1 MKFRSII
8 KKNLFAL
15 LILIFVFSATETLN
29 EVNFTPHQIPLF
41 FDQKERKAM
50 NILKNGVTIKMRRI
64 TRPKMLKG
72 LYITGWTAGLD
83 QFSDYIEIAKETE
96 INTFI
101 IDVKDATGYLSYE
114 STVPFSKDIN
124 SSIKKISNIQ
134 KIVAQCKENGIYPVA
149 RIVVFKDPLL
159 AAKRKD
165 LAIKK
170 SNGTIYYDRSNIS
183 WVDPYSETVWQYNVD
198 IAEEAISM
206 GFEEIQ
212 FDYIRF
218 PAVPNSI
225 ELLYPYNKKAISK
238 EDNIQLFLKYATDRI
253 HKYKVKVEVNIFGLV
268 LSATDDLGIG
278 QNLEKIATYADYL
291 CPMVYPSHYAQGSY
305 GIKDPDSHPYET
317 ILKTLQAGIKR
328 LKAIDSKCE
337 LIPYLQDFSLY
348 HFYGKNEVQLEKK
361 AVYDNGIA
369 DWFLWNAE
377 NLYTIDALEKE

>member
-15 LILIFVFSATETLN
+15 LILLFVFSATETLN

-41 FDQKERKAM
+41 FDKEERKAM

-278 QNLEKIATYADYL
+278 QNLEKIATYADCL

-369 DWFLWNAE
+369 DWFLCNAE

>member
-41 FDQKERKAM
+41 FDQEERKAM

-253 HKYKVKVEVNIFGLV
+253 HKYRVKVEVNIFGLV

>member
-8 KKNLFAL
+8 KKNLFPL
-15 LILIFVFSATETLN
+15 LILIFIFSPVETLN
-29 EVNFTPHQIPLF
+29 EVNYAPHQTPF
-41 FDQKERKAM
+41 PVQKEWGAM
-50 NILKNGVTIKMRRI
+50 DILKNGGTIKIHR
-64 TRPKMLKG
+64 TARPKALKG
-72 LYITGWTAGLD
+72 LYMTGWTAGLD
-83 QFSDYIEIAKETE
+83 RFSNYIKIAKETE

-101 IDVKDATGYLSYE
+101 IDIKDATGYLSYE
-114 STVPFSKDIN
+114 STVPLSKDIN

-165 LAIKK
+165 LVIKK
-170 SNGTIYYDRSNIS
+170 SNGAIYYDRSNIS

-212 FDYIRF
+212 IDYIRF

-253 HKYKVKVEVNIFGLV
+253 HKYGVKVEVDIFGLV

-305 GIKDPDSHPYET
+305 GIKDPGAYPYET
-317 ILKTLQAGIKR
+317 ILKTLQDGIKR
-328 LKAIDSKCE
+328 LKTIDSKCE

-348 HFYGKNEVQLEKK
+348 HFYGKNEVQLQKK

-369 DWFLWNAE
+369 DWFLWNAA
-377 NLYTIDALEKE
+377 NIYTIDALEKE

>member
-1 MKFRSII
+1 M
-8 KKNLFAL
+8 
-15 LILIFVFSATETLN
+15 
-29 EVNFTPHQIPLF
+29 
-41 FDQKERKAM
+41 
-50 NILKNGVTIKMRRI
+50 
-64 TRPKMLKG
+64 
-72 LYITGWTAGLD
+72 
-83 QFSDYIEIAKETE
+83 
-96 INTFI
+96 
-101 IDVKDATGYLSYE
+101 
-114 STVPFSKDIN
+114 PFSKDIN

-253 HKYKVKVEVNIFGLV
+253 HKYRVKVGVNIFGLV

>member
-253 HKYKVKVEVNIFGLV
+253 HKYRVKVEVNIFGLV